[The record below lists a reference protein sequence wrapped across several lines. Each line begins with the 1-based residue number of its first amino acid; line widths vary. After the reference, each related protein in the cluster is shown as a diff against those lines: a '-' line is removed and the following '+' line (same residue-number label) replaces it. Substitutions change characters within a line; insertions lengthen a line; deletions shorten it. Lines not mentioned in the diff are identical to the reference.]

1 MSKKPGVW
9 LLATFLLA
17 TAFFAEAQQPA
28 GKVPRIGYLADA
40 GSSPPQAFLQGLRE
54 LGYVEGKNIAFE
66 YRTTDGKSERRPDL
80 AAELV
85 RLKVEVIVVSG
96 SPTAEAAKKATSAI
110 PIVMTSSSDPVGT
123 GLIASLAR
131 PGGNVTGLT
140 TVTGELGGKLLELL
154 KEIVPGLLRVVVPG
168 PPVGS
173 PAEDFFIKE
182 TEIPAR
188 ALKVQL
194 IRFPVRGPE
203 DFESIFRAA
212 SKERANALLMR
223 LAEASYSPTTSG
235 SWN

>member
-40 GSSPPQAFLQGLRE
+40 GSSPPQAFLQGLRD

-66 YRTTDGKSERRPDL
+66 YRTTEGKSERRPDL

-140 TVTGELGGKLLELL
+140 SVTGELGGKLLELL
-154 KEIVPGLLRVVVPG
+154 KEIVPRLTRPSVESSAYNSSG
-168 PPVGS
+168 
-173 PAEDFFIKE
+173 
-182 TEIPAR
+182 TEG
-188 ALKVQL
+188 
-194 IRFPVRGPE
+194 FRGRI
-203 DFESIFRAA
+203 SNRNQ
-212 SKERANALLMR
+212 R
-223 LAEASYSPTTSG
+223 TG
-235 SWN
+235 